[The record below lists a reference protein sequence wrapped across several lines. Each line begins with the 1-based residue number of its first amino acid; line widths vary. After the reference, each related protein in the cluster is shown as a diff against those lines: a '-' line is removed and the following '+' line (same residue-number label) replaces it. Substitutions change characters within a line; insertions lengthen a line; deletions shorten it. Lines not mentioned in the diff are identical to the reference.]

1 VYFGFAGHYWYRFL
15 DRRFPPSG
23 RHFLLKKLLCEAA
36 VGPPF
41 AATVFF
47 VVGRIES
54 KPWRK
59 SWEELR
65 TNVVLLCL
73 ADWCFYIPL
82 QSVNFLYLAPKY
94 RILYVSSLVALVTGG
109 ASGLGRAVC
118 RRLARNGASVVC
130 LDLRQSEA
138 EDSALGVQSVKG
150 DVRREDD

>member
-41 AATVFF
+41 AASVFF

-73 ADWCFYIPL
+73 ADWCVFIPL

-94 RILYVSSLVALVTGG
+94 RILYVSVISLFYDTFLSYVLHNNDHQMET
-109 ASGLGRAVC
+109 R
-118 RRLARNGASVVC
+118 
-130 LDLRQSEA
+130 DQ
-138 EDSALGVQSVKG
+138 
-150 DVRREDD
+150 